1 MEDPLLLS
9 RNQNLWILA
18 LTMAVAP
25 KPVETLFVTGLPIDC
40 TQELANKTFSQ
51 YGTVKETTVLP
62 VAPGKNAAASFV
74 IMETVEQ
81 AQWIVDNLN
90 GNIPEG
96 LTSPVTV
103 VFATPRAN
111 RFDGGKGM
119 KGKGMMKGMMNFMSM
134 MMGMGGKGYGP
145 SPYKNNYKTVM
156 CKFYEQQGWCSR
168 GNSCTFAHG
177 VHELSK
183 GKGKGGMIA

>member
-1 MEDPLLLS
+1 
-9 RNQNLWILA
+9 
-18 LTMAVAP
+18 MAVAP

-90 GNIPEG
+90 GNITEG

>member
-1 MEDPLLLS
+1 
-9 RNQNLWILA
+9 
-18 LTMAVAP
+18 MAFAP

-62 VAPGKNAAASFV
+62 VAAGKNAAASFV

-90 GNIPEG
+90 GCWFETRNIPEG
-96 LTSPVTV
+96 LNSPVTV
-103 VFATPRAN
+103 VFATPREK

-119 KGKGMMKGMMNFMSM
+119 KGKGMPLGHALAG
-134 MMGMGGKGYGP
+134 MGMGGKGYGS
-145 SPYKNNYKTVM
+145 SPYKGNYKTVM
-156 CKFYEQQGWCSR
+156 CKFFEQQGWCSR
-168 GNSCTFAHG
+168 GQRRHDCMSTARDDYR
-177 VHELSK
+177 K
-183 GKGKGGMIA
+183 GAVLVIWKAMTP